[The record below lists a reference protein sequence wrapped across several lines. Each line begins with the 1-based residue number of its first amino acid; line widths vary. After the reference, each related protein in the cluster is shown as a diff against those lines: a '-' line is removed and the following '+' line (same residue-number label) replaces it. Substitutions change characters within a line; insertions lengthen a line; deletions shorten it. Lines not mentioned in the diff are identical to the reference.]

1 MPVAEAPTLGP
12 VLTGRGARELANL
25 LAGLARYAG
34 PVSGLSWD
42 LQPRYTGL
50 LGVEG
55 RGEMEELME
64 ELLGD
69 LVDEVRVLIL
79 LLYLWLE
86 RGVEFLSAVLG
97 DSE

>member
-1 MPVAEAPTLGP
+1 MPVEEAPSLGP
-12 VLTGRGARELANL
+12 ILKGRGARELANL

-34 PVSGLSWD
+34 PVSSLSWD

-55 RGEMEELME
+55 RGKME

>member
-1 MPVAEAPTLGP
+1 MPVAEAPTLVP

-34 PVSGLSWD
+34 PVSSLSWD

-55 RGEMEELME
+55 RGEMV
-64 ELLGD
+64 D
-69 LVDEVRVLIL
+69 LVDEVSVLIL
-79 LLYLWLE
+79 LLYHWLE
-86 RGVEFLSAVLG
+86 RGVEFLSSVEAVLE
-97 DSE
+97 DAE